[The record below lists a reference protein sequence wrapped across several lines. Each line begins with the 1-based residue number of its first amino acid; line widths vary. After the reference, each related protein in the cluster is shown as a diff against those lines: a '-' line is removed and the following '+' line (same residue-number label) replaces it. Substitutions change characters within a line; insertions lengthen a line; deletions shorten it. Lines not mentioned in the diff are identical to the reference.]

1 MRLAKNLQIWA
12 KEESMGFRAVF
23 KKELKLYFVL
33 PSTYVIFS
41 IFLLLSGYFFYTN
54 LVQFNWFD
62 MQRTSSLMEGMYQ
75 YYFDDLRLMM
85 TLVLPLLTMRLL
97 SEEKKL
103 GTMELITTYPLR
115 DIDIILGKYLAC
127 VAIFSLMLGFTFA
140 GPLLLGYIWGFTETV
155 SVLSGYLG
163 IFLLALMLI
172 SCGLFISS
180 LTENQ
185 VISAMG
191 TMGVF
196 IFLWFLTWNEMIG
209 SEALIIVLRR
219 FSLFDRV
226 FDFFKGIINT
236 RDVAF
241 FLLGSIYFLYV
252 THMSVGARQWKGIK

>member
-1 MRLAKNLQIWA
+1 
-12 KEESMGFRAVF
+12 MGFRAVF

>member
-1 MRLAKNLQIWA
+1 
-12 KEESMGFRAVF
+12 MGFLAVF
-23 KKELKLYFVL
+23 KKELKLYFTL
-33 PSTYVIFS
+33 PSTYLVFA

-54 LVQFNWFD
+54 LVQFNWFQ
-62 MQRTSSLMEGMYQ
+62 MQRTTSLVEGMYQ
-75 YYFDDLRLMM
+75 YYFNDLRLML
-85 TLVLPLLTMRLL
+85 TLVLPLLTMRLF

-103 GTMELITTYPLR
+103 GTMELITTYPIR
-115 DIDIILGKYLAC
+115 DSEIISGKYLAC
-127 VAIFSLMLGFTFA
+127 VAIFFLMMCLTFV
-140 GPLLLGYIWGFTETV
+140 GPFLLGCIWGFAEIGP
-155 SVLSGYLG
+155 VLSGYLG
-163 IFLLALMLI
+163 VFLLSLILI

-196 IFLWFLTWNEMIG
+196 IFLWFLTWNEMVG
-209 SEALIIVLRR
+209 SEAMILVLRR

-236 RDVAF
+236 KDVAF

-252 THMSVGARQWKGIK
+252 THVSLSARQWKGIK